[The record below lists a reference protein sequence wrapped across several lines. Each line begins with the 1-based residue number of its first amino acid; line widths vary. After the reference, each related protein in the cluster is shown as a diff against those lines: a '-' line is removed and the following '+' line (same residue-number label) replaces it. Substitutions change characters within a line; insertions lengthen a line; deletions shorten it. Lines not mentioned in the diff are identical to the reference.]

1 MTIFWIRVTENTL
14 LKLLSLVLF
23 IFFKLVTTE
32 LKITYVKKK
41 KITYVILNSSTALD
55 NNLKVMGQRGRR
67 EDCSYT
73 KVVNI

>member
-32 LKITYVKKK
+32 LKITYV
-41 KITYVILNSSTALD
+41 ILNSSTALD